1 MLTTASNKG
10 GDSTRVASVGEPEGT
25 RTYQAGEAEVRVRVA
40 VPLLET
46 TKPEHYEREENTS
59 QLRSSRNKKRF
70 P

>member
-25 RTYQAGEAEVRVRVA
+25 RANQAGEAEVRVRVA
-40 VPLLET
+40 VPLLEA